1 MEKIKIYQQLKTTSF
16 IICFLTVLFVTFFN
30 FSKHNAY
37 FNSAMVF
44 GDDPYDA
51 VGSFGVQLATFSA
64 LLLLIRVFRPYQDG
78 ISLENFSLIFQGFIV
93 SLASIGVTLVVD
105 VISLIRYAANWYYL
119 PAGRLLAGAVA
130 LLLTLTCLLGWM
142 VIRFGRLNKL
152 IFKNDHILRTII
164 VLLIEALILYFYPV
178 ALRQSIP
185 GELLTVIIGM
195 TLFFFLTYTISK
207 SCFPSVPLTFEDLI
221 DDLTS
226 IYRSARS
233 HTFFLSFIFRWVDH
247 VIDSSNVQRILNW
260 LNPRKHQ
267 WNLIVV
273 LALIMGAAI
282 LLAEIVSEG
291 APNSNKLIL
300 VTAVYISME
309 GMGSSLDICYSNSFW
324 ELFDWIK

>member
-1 MEKIKIYQQLKTTSF
+1 MEKIKFYQQLKIISF
-16 IICFLTVLFVTFFN
+16 IVCILTVLFITFFN
-30 FSKHNAY
+30 ISKHNVY
-37 FNSAMVF
+37 FKEVMVF

-51 VGSFGVQLATFSA
+51 VGSFGVQLAAFSA
-64 LLLLIRVFRPYQDG
+64 LLLLIRVFRPYPDG

-105 VISLIRYAANWYYL
+105 FISLIRYASNWFYL
-119 PAGRLLAGAVA
+119 TEGQLLAGVAA
-130 LLLTLTCLLGWM
+130 LLLILTCLLSWI
-142 VIRFGRLNKL
+142 VIRFGRLNNL

-164 VLLIEALILYFYPV
+164 ILLTGALILFFYPI

-185 GELLTVIIGM
+185 GELLTVIVGI

-207 SCFPSVPLTFEDLI
+207 SYFPSVTLSFEDLI

-233 HTFFLSFIFRWVDH
+233 HISFLSRIFHWVDH

-267 WNLIVV
+267 WNLIII
-273 LALIMGAAI
+273 LALIMGAAV
-282 LLAEIVSEG
+282 LFAEIVSEG

-309 GMGSSLDICYSNSFW
+309 GLGVIFGYLLFNQFLGIVRLD
-324 ELFDWIK
+324 K